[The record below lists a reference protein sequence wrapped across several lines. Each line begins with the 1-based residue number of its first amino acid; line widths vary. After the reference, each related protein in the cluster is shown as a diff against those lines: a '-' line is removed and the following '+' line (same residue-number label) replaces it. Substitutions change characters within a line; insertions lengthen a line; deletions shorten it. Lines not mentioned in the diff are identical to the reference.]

1 MKLRSSWLTLII
13 AALLPLFSGCG
24 QGPAGEKLSYDRP
37 DDKPQTS
44 SQTNPQAGTE
54 TRPETFAGGA
64 GIINENVRLEGQNVG
79 GRPISEI
86 SAQISKRAS
95 ATAKKPVNAT
105 FNSKT
110 WAIIPGKKGK
120 SINVEKTV
128 AALSGAKK
136 SARVRY
142 VYDELS
148 PAVSADALKGKI
160 RVIGEYTTT
169 LLDRSD
175 SRVNNIWLAS
185 RKINYTILAPG
196 EEFSFNRTVGR
207 RTAAK
212 GYEEAPIIVKTP
224 EGPKKKKAKGG
235 GICQISTTMYN
246 AVEKSGLKVT
256 ERHMHSKNVGY
267 VPRGDDATVSYGS
280 VDFRF
285 VNNRE
290 HSVMLRVR
298 LNRKSLTVRILENS
312 S

>member
-1 MKLRSSWLTLII
+1 MKLCSRRLTLVI
-13 AALLPLFSGCG
+13 AFVLLLSGCG
-24 QGPAGEKLSYDRP
+24 QSPRGEKLSFDRP
-37 DDKPQTS
+37 DDKQ
-44 SQTNPQAGTE
+44 E
-54 TRPETFAGGA
+54 TRPEARPETLAGGDDV
-64 GIINENVRLEGQNVG
+64 IKENVRLEGQNVG
-79 GRPISEI
+79 GRRLSEVSALISEH
-86 SAQISKRAS
+86 AA
-95 ATAKKPVNAT
+95 ATAVKPADAT
-105 FNSKT
+105 FDRKT
-110 WAIIPGKKGK
+110 WGILPGKKGK
-120 SINVEKTV
+120 RINVEKTV
-128 AALSGAKK
+128 EALSNAQKGG
-136 SARVRY
+136 RVRY
-142 VYDELS
+142 VYDELLPS
-148 PAVSADALKGKI
+148 VSADTLKQKI

-175 SRVNNIWLAS
+175 SRINNIRLAS
-185 RKINYTILAPG
+185 QKINCTVLSPG

-212 GYEEAPIIVKTP
+212 GYEEAPIIVRTP

-285 VNNRE
+285 VNNRD
-290 HSVMLRVR
+290 HPIMLRVKV
-298 LNRKSLTVRILENS
+298 NRKSLTVRILENS